1 MAKAA
6 FSKKREVSPDVG
18 KGKGQYVIPCYEFS
32 GAVNKRMKRMLSTRP
47 FKLEKSLAN
56 FLAMAPSRCYGATL
70 LGFGL
75 LSLILYYLGFYGA
88 GHQSTPIISIIL
100 TVLAM
105 PFMLTEK
112 SLPVVFQENALT
124 DYIFFEFFCMRRI
137 SKAEKQTK
145 ASFVAFL
152 VFGFAFALAGYFL
165 HLWQIVLTVGV
176 LVFAYLAMSSPEFSF
191 FTSFMIM
198 PYSHYI
204 PYSEIV
210 LPCIVG
216 LTFLSFLRKVLFG
229 KRVLRIERYDIII
242 GIMMLFVL
250 LSGIFIKG
258 SASFTQSVQMIIM
271 AMGYILA
278 SNVITNRRLAE
289 SAINSLIFS
298 STVPALI
305 SIVQII
311 ALAIENKS
319 VIFTKA
325 QLNTVFVRT
334 DGLAALLLVTVVMAI
349 SMYKH
354 GSRSARWFYS
364 IGLSANLLAL
374 LITGEVFA
382 IIALLISLAAYYV
395 LKSHRR
401 AALTLTVL
409 MLLPYILLV
418 LPNRYLDALL
428 SLSSS
433 PLNSAAELM
442 MLWKNGLIAFGN
454 NLILGIGMGA
464 DSFAEEMAGF
474 GIYGYPDSANLFIE
488 IGLEAGLFALVC
500 FALLLIVRVRHRR
513 GYFLYV
519 RSSQFSSIAG
529 VSGACT
535 LAMLSFGAMN
545 YIWSDLSVFYT
556 FWAVFGIGS
565 ATLRN
570 AKQEHDDLVFY
581 YDHTRAVDSSVIDVE
596 IG

>member
-6 FSKKREVSPDVG
+6 FLKKRKASREGG
-18 KGKGQYVIPCYEFS
+18 KGKRQYVIPCYRFS

-47 FKLEKSLAN
+47 FKLERSFAN
-56 FLAMAPSRCYGATL
+56 FLSHAPARCYGAIL

-75 LSLILYYLGFYGA
+75 LSLILYYLGFYGE
-88 GHQSTPIISIIL
+88 GHSSTPIISVAL

-105 PFMLTEK
+105 PFMLTDK
-112 SLPVVFQENALT
+112 SLPVVFQKNALT
-124 DYIFFEFFCMRRI
+124 DYIFFEFFCMRRT
-137 SKAEKQTK
+137 SKSEKQTK
-145 ASFVAFL
+145 ASFIIFL
-152 VFGFAFALAGYFL
+152 AFGFALALVGYFFP
-165 HLWQIVLTVGV
+165 LWQIILTMGV
-176 LVFAYLAMSSPEFSF
+176 LLFAYLALSSPEFSF

-198 PYSHYI
+198 PYSNYI

-210 LPCIVG
+210 LPCVVG

-229 KRVLRIERYDIII
+229 KRVLKIEKYDIII

-250 LSGIFIKG
+250 ISGIFVKG
-258 SASFTQSVQMIIM
+258 MASFAQSVQMIVM

-289 SAINSLIFS
+289 SAINSLILS

-305 SIVQII
+305 SIVQIVVMV
-311 ALAIENKS
+311 IEKKS
-319 VIFTKA
+319 AIFTKA
-325 QLNTVFVRT
+325 ELNTVFVRT
-334 DGLAALLLVTVVMAI
+334 DGLAVFLLISVVLAF
-349 SMYKH
+349 SMSKH
-354 GSRSARWFYS
+354 GSGSARWFYGV
-364 IGLSANLLAL
+364 GLSANLLAL

-382 IIALLISLAAYYV
+382 LIALLISLAAYYV
-395 LKSHRR
+395 LKTHRR
-401 AALTLTVL
+401 GGFSLAVL
-409 MLLPYILLV
+409 MLLPYGLLL
-418 LPNRYLDALL
+418 LPGRYLDALL

-433 PLNSAAELM
+433 PLNTAAELM
-442 MLWKNGLIAFGN
+442 ALWRSSAVAFGN

-464 DSFAEEMAGF
+464 DSFAEEMTSF
-474 GIYGYPDSANLFIE
+474 GIYGYPDSGNLFIE

-500 FALLLIVRVRHRR
+500 FLLLLIVRVRHRR

-519 RSSQFSSIAG
+519 RSSEFSSIAR
-529 VSGACT
+529 VSGACMI
-535 LAMLSFGAMN
+535 AMLSFGAMN

-556 FWAVFGIGS
+556 FWAVFGIGG